1 MKRKPAYIL
10 IMSLVFFSFILG
22 FSFNRALVS
31 AAPSKNKDIYEQ
43 LRLFSQVLDLVQ
55 RSYVKEVDPQE
66 LIYGAI
72 QGMLSNL
79 DPHSSFLKPDD
90 YKELQIETKGSFTGI
105 GIEITIRDG
114 VLTVVAPIE
123 GTPAWKAGL
132 KPGDKILKINGKPTK
147 NMSLLEAV
155 KLLRGPKGTKVTISI
170 LRKGWT
176 ELKDITLVRD
186 VIPIKSVRYRTVE
199 PGYGYVRISNF
210 QEKTPSELVKALNKL
225 EKTNKPMKGLI
236 IDLRNNPGGL
246 LDAAVKV
253 ADEFIDEGLIVYT
266 EGRIKQQNMRFEATP
281 NPRQHPYPIAVL
293 VNEGSASASEIVAGA
308 LQDHRRAIIVGMP
321 TFGKGS
327 VQTIIP
333 LPDGSAVRITTAQ
346 YFTPNGRSIQ
356 AKGIEP
362 DVMVPLLDPKCLK
375 KVSQRHIIREKD
387 LEGHLENH
395 QGNTE
400 KEDKKSPA
408 SQKKDS
414 ESKEQ
419 KDKEQK
425 TKEQKESE
433 EERFKYDSQFQEA
446 LRLLKSW
453 DILTQIRVDK

>member
-1 MKRKPAYIL
+1 MKQKKLLLPFIVLAL
-10 IMSLVFFSFILG
+10 GVFLLG
-22 FSFNRALVS
+22 TLLGRNLLS
-31 AAPSKNKDIYEQ
+31 APTKDQQDIYQQ

-114 VLTVVAPIE
+114 ILTVVAPIE

-132 KPGDKILKINGKPTK
+132 KPGDKIIKINGKPTK
-147 NMSLLEAV
+147 GMSLIEAV

-170 LRKGWT
+170 LREGWH
-176 ELKDITLVRD
+176 ELKEITLVRD
-186 VIPIKSVRYRTVE
+186 VIPIISVRSFTIE

-210 QEKTPSELVKALNKL
+210 QEKTPKELVKALDKL
-225 EKTNKPMKGLI
+225 EKENKPLKGLI

-246 LDAAVKV
+246 LNAAVRI

-266 EGRIKQQNMRFEATP
+266 KGRIKQQNMRFEATP
-281 NPRQHPYPIAVL
+281 NRRKHPYPIIVL

-308 LQDHRRAIIVGMP
+308 LQDHHRALIVGMP

-333 LPDGSAVRITTAQ
+333 LPDGSAVRLTTAQ
-346 YFTPNGRSIQ
+346 YFTPSGRSIQ

-362 DVMVPLLDPKCLK
+362 DVKVPFLDPECLK
-375 KVSQRHIIREKD
+375 KNQKHQAIREKD
-387 LEGHLENH
+387 LERHLENAEEQNQTKKQKH
-395 QGNTE
+395 DPKE
-400 KEDKKSPA
+400 K
-408 SQKKDS
+408 QKKN
-414 ESKEQ
+414 
-419 KDKEQK
+419 
-425 TKEQKESE
+425 E
-433 EERFKYDSQFQEA
+433 ETPGPRHLNKERFRYDSQFQEA

-453 DILTQIRVDK
+453 EVITHLKIE

>member
-1 MKRKPAYIL
+1 MDKGCKRFRSPLFLVALFIVAFVL
-10 IMSLVFFSFILG
+10 GLLVRASLP
-22 FSFNRALVS
+22 VS
-31 AAPSKNKDIYEQ
+31 AASNDQQDLYKELK
-43 LRLFSQVLDLVQ
+43 LFSEVLDLVQ
-55 RSYVKEVDPQE
+55 RSYVNPVTPKE

-79 DPHSSFLKPDD
+79 DPHSSFLTPDD

-114 VLTVVAPIE
+114 ILTVVAPIE

-147 NMSLLEAV
+147 GMSLIEAV

-170 LRKGWT
+170 LRKGWN

-186 VIPIKSVRYRTVE
+186 VIPIMSVHAYTIE
-199 PGYGYVRISNF
+199 PGYGYIRITNF
-210 QEKTPSELVKALNKL
+210 QEKTPNELVKGLAKL
-225 EKTNKPMKGLI
+225 EKENKPLKGII

-253 ADEFIDEGLIVYT
+253 ADEFLDKGLIVYT
-266 EGRIKQQNMRFEATP
+266 KGRIKQQNLRFEATP
-281 NPRQHPYPIAVL
+281 NKRKHPYPIVVL

-308 LQDHRRAIIVGMP
+308 LQDQHRAILVGTR

-346 YFTPNGRSIQ
+346 YYTPSGRSIQ

-362 DVMVPLLDPKCLK
+362 DIVVPLLDPECLK
-375 KVSQRHIIREKD
+375 KAEKRRIIREKD
-387 LEGHLENH
+387 LQHHLKNN
-395 QGNTE
+395 QSS
-400 KEDKKSPA
+400 KQ
-408 SQKKDS
+408 QKPQETNAKVL
-414 ESKEQ
+414 K
-419 KDKEQK
+419 
-425 TKEQKESE
+425 E
-433 EERFKYDSQFQEA
+433 EEQIKQRFQYDSQFQEA
-446 LRLLKSW
+446 FQILKSW
-453 DILTQIRVDK
+453 QRFKVLKFD

>member
-1 MKRKPAYIL
+1 MKKKALY
-10 IMSLVFFSFILG
+10 FSFFLMVFLLLCTLG
-22 FSFNRALVS
+22 FSYHHEARS
-31 AAPSKNKDIYEQ
+31 ARQEKDIYQQ
-43 LRLFSQVLDLVQ
+43 LRLFSQVLDIVQ
-55 RSYVKEVDPQE
+55 RSYVKEVDVQE

-132 KPGDKILKINGKPTK
+132 KPGDKIIKINGKPTK
-147 NMSLLEAV
+147 NMSLMEAV

-210 QEKTPSELVKALNKL
+210 QEKTPRELVKALEAL
-225 EKTNKPMKGLI
+225 EKENKPLKGLI

-253 ADEFIDEGLIVYT
+253 ADEFIDHGLIVYT

-281 NPRQHPYPIAVL
+281 NRRKHPYPIAVL

-333 LPDGSAVRITTAQ
+333 LPDGSAIRITTAQ
-346 YFTPNGRSIQ
+346 YYTPSGRSIQ

-362 DVMVPLLDPKCLK
+362 DVVVPLLDPACLK
-375 KVSQRHIIREKD
+375 KAEEHHPIREKD

-395 QGNTE
+395 QLE
-400 KEDKKSPA
+400 KKKKKEEG
-408 SQKKDS
+408 KKDS
-414 ESKEQ
+414 TEE
-419 KDKEQK
+419 
-425 TKEQKESE
+425 EQKEAE
-433 EERFKYDSQFQEA
+433 IERFKYDSQFQEA

-453 DILTQIRVDK
+453 GILSQMKITQ

>member
-1 MKRKPAYIL
+1 MKQKK
-10 IMSLVFFSFILG
+10 LVFSVLIVVLG
-22 FSFNRALVS
+22 LFLLATVLGRNLLS
-31 AAPSKNKDIYEQ
+31 APNPKKNDIYSQ
-43 LRLFSQVLDLVQ
+43 LRLFSQVLELVQ
-55 RSYVKEVDPQE
+55 RTYVKEVDPQE

-114 VLTVVAPIE
+114 ILTVVAPIE

-132 KPGDKILKINGKPTK
+132 KPGDKIIKINGKPTK
-147 NMSLLEAV
+147 GMSLIEAV

-170 LRKGWT
+170 LREGWT
-176 ELKDITLVRD
+176 ELKEITLVRD
-186 VIPIKSVRYRTVE
+186 VIPIKSVRYFTVE
-199 PGYGYVRISNF
+199 PGYGYVRITNF
-210 QEKTPSELVKALNKL
+210 QEKTPKELISALNAL
-225 EKTNKPMKGLI
+225 EKENKPLKGLI
-236 IDLRNNPGGL
+236 LDLRNNPGGL
-246 LDAAVKV
+246 LNAAVRV

-281 NPRQHPYPIAVL
+281 NRRKHPYPLVVL

-308 LQDHRRAIIVGMP
+308 LQDHRRALIVGMP

-333 LPDGSAVRITTAQ
+333 LPDGSAVRITTAL
-346 YFTPNGRSIQ
+346 YFTPSGRSIQ

-362 DVMVPLLDPKCLK
+362 DVKVPLLDPECLK
-375 KVSQRHIIREKD
+375 KVKKRHTIREEN
-387 LEGHLENH
+387 LEHHLEN
-395 QGNTE
+395 NTGKKEE
-400 KEDKKSPA
+400 KKN
-408 SQKKDS
+408 SQKKKNKDKQ
-414 ESKEQ
+414 EENRKLSKE
-419 KDKEQK
+419 
-425 TKEQKESE
+425 
-433 EERFKYDSQFQEA
+433 RFRYDSQFQEA

-453 DILTQIRVDK
+453 QVIKEVKTE

>member
-1 MKRKPAYIL
+1 MKQKRFLFPL
-10 IMSLVFFSFILG
+10 MVLVLGVFLLGTILG
-22 FSFNRALVS
+22 RSLLS
-31 AAPSKNKDIYEQ
+31 APTKDQKDIYEQ

-114 VLTVVAPIE
+114 ILTVVAPIE

-132 KPGDKILKINGKPTK
+132 KPGDKIIKINGKPTK
-147 NMSLLEAV
+147 GMSLIEAV

-170 LRKGWT
+170 LREGWR
-176 ELKDITLVRD
+176 ELKEITLVRD
-186 VIPIKSVRYRTVE
+186 VIPIISVRSFTIE

-210 QEKTPSELVKALNKL
+210 QEKTPRELVKALDKL
-225 EKTNKPMKGLI
+225 ERENKPLKGLI
-236 IDLRNNPGGL
+236 IDIRNNPGGL
-246 LDAAVKV
+246 LNAAVRV

-266 EGRIKQQNMRFEATP
+266 KGRLKQQNMRFEATP
-281 NPRQHPYPIAVL
+281 NRRKHPYPLIVL

-308 LQDHRRAIIVGMP
+308 LQDHRRALIVGMP

-333 LPDGSAVRITTAQ
+333 LPDGSAVRLTTAQ
-346 YFTPNGRSIQ
+346 YFTPSGRSIQ

-362 DVMVPLLDPKCLK
+362 DVKVPFLDPECLK
-375 KVSQRHIIREKD
+375 KSEKHHAIREKD
-387 LEGHLENH
+387 LEKHLENGKEEH
-395 QGNTE
+395 SLNEEKDKKEQE
-400 KEDKKSPA
+400 KEKKEK
-408 SQKKDS
+408 QGEKT
-414 ESKEQ
+414 ESRRL
-419 KDKEQK
+419 DKE
-425 TKEQKESE
+425 
-433 EERFKYDSQFQEA
+433 RFRYDSQFQEA

-453 DILTQIRVDK
+453 DVITHLKIE

>member
-1 MKRKPAYIL
+1 MQKKTIFWKH
-10 IMSLVFFSFILG
+10 SLMVIFLFLAFFIG
-22 FSFNRALVS
+22 FSLRQAITVS
-31 AAPSKNKDIYEQ
+31 AASSDELYKQ
-43 LRLFSQVLDLVQ
+43 LKLFSQVLDIVQ
-55 RSYVKEVDPQE
+55 QNYIKEPNPQK

-79 DPHSSFLKPDD
+79 DPHSSFLKPED

-114 VLTVVAPIE
+114 ILTVVAPIE
-123 GTPAWKAGL
+123 GTPAWRAGL
-132 KPGDKILKINGKPTK
+132 KPGDKIIKINGKPTK
-147 NMSLLEAV
+147 GMSLVEAV

-186 VIPIKSVRYRTVE
+186 VIPIKSVHYCTIE
-199 PGYGYVRISNF
+199 PGYGYIRITNF
-210 QEKTPSELVKALNKL
+210 QEKTHREVIKALNKL
-225 EKTNKPMKGLI
+225 EKENNPMKGLI

-246 LDAAVKV
+246 LESAVRV
-253 ADEFIDEGLIVYT
+253 ADEFLDHGLIVYT
-266 EGRIKQQNMRFEATP
+266 EGRLKQQSLRFEATP
-281 NPRQHPYPIAVL
+281 NARKHPYPIAVL

-308 LQDHRRAIIVGMP
+308 LQDHKRAIIVGTR

-333 LPDGSAVRITTAQ
+333 LPDGSAVRLTTAE

-362 DVMVPLLDPKCLK
+362 DVVVPLLDPKCLK
-375 KVSQRHIIREKD
+375 KAEEHHAIREKD
-387 LEGHLENH
+387 LRGHIEN
-395 QGNTE
+395 QGNE
-400 KEDKKSPA
+400 KLEEKKEKPSENN
-408 SQKKDS
+408 SQKTL
-414 ESKEQ
+414 
-419 KDKEQK
+419 
-425 TKEQKESE
+425 TKEEKMR
-433 EERFKYDSQFQEA
+433 ERFKYDSQLQEA

-453 DILTQIRVDK
+453 DILSQLRLD

>member
-1 MKRKPAYIL
+1 MKKKWLYL
-10 IMSLVFFSFILG
+10 SLFLVLLFFLCTFG
-22 FSFNRALVS
+22 FSYHQARSSTQEDV
-31 AAPSKNKDIYEQ
+31 YRQ
-43 LRLFSQVLDLVQ
+43 LRLFSQVLDIVQ
-55 RSYVKEVDPQE
+55 RSYVKEVDVQE

-132 KPGDKILKINGKPTK
+132 KPGDKIIKINGKPTK
-147 NMSLLEAV
+147 NMSLMEAV

-186 VIPIKSVRYRTVE
+186 VIPIKSVRYQTIE

-210 QEKTPSELVKALNKL
+210 QEKTPRELVQALSRL
-225 EKTNKPMKGLI
+225 EKENNPMKGLI
-236 IDLRNNPGGL
+236 LDLRNNPGGL

-253 ADEFIDEGLIVYT
+253 ADEFIDQGLIVYT

-281 NPRQHPYPIAVL
+281 NRRKHPYPIAVL

-308 LQDHRRAIIVGMP
+308 LQDHHRAIIVGMP

-333 LPDGSAVRITTAQ
+333 LPDGSAIRITTAQ
-346 YFTPNGRSIQ
+346 YYTPSGRSIQ

-362 DVMVPLLDPKCLK
+362 DVMVPLLDPSCLK
-375 KVSQRHIIREKD
+375 KVEKHHPIREKD

-395 QGNTE
+395 QTN
-400 KEDKKSPA
+400 S
-408 SQKKDS
+408 
-414 ESKEQ
+414 EQ
-419 KDKEQK
+419 KDQEKRQ
-425 TKEQKESE
+425 EQKES
-433 EERFKYDSQFQEA
+433 ERFKYDSQFQEA

-453 DILTQIRVDK
+453 GILSQMKVD

>member
-1 MKRKPAYIL
+1 D
-10 IMSLVFFSFILG
+10 V
-22 FSFNRALVS
+22 
-31 AAPSKNKDIYEQ
+31 
-43 LRLFSQVLDLVQ
+43 
-55 RSYVKEVDPQE
+55 QE

-132 KPGDKILKINGKPTK
+132 KPGDKIIKINGKPTK
-147 NMSLLEAV
+147 NMSLMEAV

-210 QEKTPSELVKALNKL
+210 QEKTPRELVKALEAL
-225 EKTNKPMKGLI
+225 EKENKPLKGLI

-253 ADEFIDEGLIVYT
+253 ADEFIDHGLIVYT

-281 NPRQHPYPIAVL
+281 NRRKHPYPIAVL

-333 LPDGSAVRITTAQ
+333 LPDGSAIRITTAQ
-346 YFTPNGRSIQ
+346 YYTPSGRSIQ

-362 DVMVPLLDPKCLK
+362 DVVVPLLDPACLK
-375 KVSQRHIIREKD
+375 KAEEHHPIREKD

-395 QGNTE
+395 QLE
-400 KEDKKSPA
+400 KKKKKEEG
-408 SQKKDS
+408 KKDS
-414 ESKEQ
+414 TEE
-419 KDKEQK
+419 
-425 TKEQKESE
+425 EQKEAE
-433 EERFKYDSQFQEA
+433 IERFKYDSQFQEA

-453 DILTQIRVDK
+453 GILSQMKITQ

>member
-1 MKRKPAYIL
+1 MKKRSIYL
-10 IMSLVFFSFILG
+10 SLFLMVFFLLCTLG
-22 FSFNRALVS
+22 FSYHHES
-31 AAPSKNKDIYEQ
+31 SSKSDVYQQ
-43 LRLFSQVLDLVQ
+43 LRLFSQVLDIVQ
-55 RSYVKEVDPQE
+55 RSYVKEVDVQE

-132 KPGDKILKINGKPTK
+132 KPGDKIIKINGKPTK
-147 NMSLLEAV
+147 NMSLMEAV

-210 QEKTPSELVKALNKL
+210 QEKTPRELVKALTAL
-225 EKTNKPMKGLI
+225 EKENKPMKGLI

-253 ADEFIDEGLIVYT
+253 ADEFIDQGLIVYT

-281 NPRQHPYPIAVL
+281 NRRKHPYPIAVL

-308 LQDHRRAIIVGMP
+308 LQDHHRAIIVGMP

-333 LPDGSAVRITTAQ
+333 LPDGSAIRITTAQ
-346 YFTPNGRSIQ
+346 YYTPSGRSIQ

-362 DVMVPLLDPKCLK
+362 DVVVPLLDPSCLQK
-375 KVSQRHIIREKD
+375 AEKRHPIREKD

-395 QGNTE
+395 QL
-400 KEDKKSPA
+400 KEEEKKSP
-408 SQKKDS
+408 
-414 ESKEQ
+414 EE
-419 KDKEQK
+419 
-425 TKEQKESE
+425 EQKEAE
-433 EERFKYDSQFQEA
+433 AERFKYDSQFQEA

-453 DILTQIRVDK
+453 GILSQMKVN

>member
-1 MKRKPAYIL
+1 MNSQKSKFWGHLCLIIL
-10 IMSLVFFSFILG
+10 LSLAFFLG
-22 FSFNRALVS
+22 FSLRHSFTVS
-31 AAPSKNKDIYEQ
+31 AAPSDDDEIYKQ
-43 LRLFSQVLDLVQ
+43 LRLFSQVLDLVE
-55 RSYVKEVDPQE
+55 RSYVKEVEAKD

-132 KPGDKILKINGKPTK
+132 KSGDKIIKINGKLTK
-147 NMSLLEAV
+147 GMSLIEAV

-170 LRKGWT
+170 MRKGWT

-186 VIPIKSVRYRTVE
+186 VIPIKSVRFYTIE
-199 PGYGYVRISNF
+199 PGYGYIRITNF
-210 QEKTPSELVKALNKL
+210 QEKTPQELVKALEKL
-225 EKTNKPMKGLI
+225 EKENNPMKGLI

-246 LDAAVKV
+246 LDAAVRV
-253 ADEFIDEGLIVYT
+253 ADEFIDHGLIVYT
-266 EGRIKQQNMRFEATP
+266 EGRLKQQNLRFEATP
-281 NPRQHPYPIAVL
+281 NRRKHPYPIAVL

-308 LQDHRRAIIVGMP
+308 LQDHKRAVIVGTR

-333 LPDGSAVRITTAQ
+333 LPDGSAVRLTTAQ

-362 DVMVPLLDPKCLK
+362 DVVVPLLDPECLK
-375 KVSQRHIIREKD
+375 KAEERRAIREKD
-387 LEGHLENH
+387 LRGHLENH
-395 QGNTE
+395 EAE
-400 KEDKKSPA
+400 K
-408 SQKKDS
+408 QK
-414 ESKEQ
+414 
-419 KDKEQK
+419 K
-425 TKEQKESE
+425 TKEKKENLPDQKTMEH
-433 EERFKYDSQFQEA
+433 FKYDSQFQEA

-453 DILTQIRVDK
+453 DILSQMHLDQ

>member
-1 MKRKPAYIL
+1 MKQKRVLFPF
-10 IMSLVFFSFILG
+10 LVLVLGVFLLGTILG
-22 FSFNRALVS
+22 RSLLS
-31 AAPSKNKDIYEQ
+31 APSESPKDIYEQ
-43 LRLFSQVLDLVQ
+43 LRLFSQVLELVQ

-105 GIEITIRDG
+105 GIEITIKDG

-132 KPGDKILKINGKPTK
+132 KPGDKIIKINGKPTK
-147 NMSLLEAV
+147 GMSLIEAV

-170 LRKGWT
+170 LREGFR
-176 ELKDITLVRD
+176 ELKEITLIRD
-186 VIPIKSVRYRTVE
+186 VIPIISVRSFTIE
-199 PGYGYVRISNF
+199 PGYAYVRISNF
-210 QEKTPSELVKALNKL
+210 QEKTPREFVEALSKL
-225 EKTNKPMKGLI
+225 EKENKPLKGLI
-236 IDLRNNPGGL
+236 LDLRNNPGGL
-246 LDAAVKV
+246 LNAAVRV

-266 EGRIKQQNMRFEATP
+266 EGRLKQQNMRFEATP
-281 NPRQHPYPIAVL
+281 NRRKHPYPVVVL

-308 LQDHRRAIIVGMP
+308 LQDHRRALIVGMP

-333 LPDGSAVRITTAQ
+333 LPDGSAVRLTTAQ
-346 YFTPNGRSIQ
+346 YFTPSGRSIQ

-362 DVMVPLLDPKCLK
+362 DVKVPFLDPECLK
-375 KVSQRHIIREKD
+375 KTEKHRALREKD
-387 LEGHLENH
+387 LERHLEN
-395 QGNTE
+395 NNE
-400 KEDKKSPA
+400 KKEQPENLEEKG
-408 SQKKDS
+408 QKPKDS
-414 ESKEQ
+414 NNKKEEPRSRRF
-419 KDKEQK
+419 DR
-425 TKEQKESE
+425 
-433 EERFKYDSQFQEA
+433 ERFRYDSQFQEA

-453 DILTQIRVDK
+453 ETITRLKIE

>member
-1 MKRKPAYIL
+1 MNNQKSKFWAHLFLVIL
-10 IMSLVFFSFILG
+10 LSLAFFLG
-22 FSFNRALVS
+22 FSLRHSFTVS
-31 AAPSKNKDIYEQ
+31 AAPSDDDEIYKQ
-43 LRLFSQVLDLVQ
+43 LRLFSQVLDLVE
-55 RSYVKEVDPQE
+55 RSYVKEVDAKD

-132 KPGDKILKINGKPTK
+132 KSGDKIIKINGKLTK
-147 NMSLLEAV
+147 GMSLIEAV

-170 LRKGWT
+170 MRKGWT

-186 VIPIKSVRYRTVE
+186 VIPIKSVRFYTIE
-199 PGYGYVRISNF
+199 PGYGYIRITNF
-210 QEKTPSELVKALNKL
+210 QEKTPQELVKALEKL
-225 EKTNKPMKGLI
+225 EKENNPMKGLI

-246 LDAAVKV
+246 LDAAVRV
-253 ADEFIDEGLIVYT
+253 ADEFIDHGLIVYT
-266 EGRIKQQNMRFEATP
+266 EGRLKQQNLRFEATP
-281 NPRQHPYPIAVL
+281 NRRKHPYPVAVL

-308 LQDHRRAIIVGMP
+308 LQDHKRAVIVGTR

-333 LPDGSAVRITTAQ
+333 LPDGSAVRLTTAQ
-346 YFTPNGRSIQ
+346 YFTPSGRSIQ

-362 DVMVPLLDPKCLK
+362 DVVVPLLDPECLK
-375 KVSQRHIIREKD
+375 KAEERRAIREKD
-387 LEGHLENH
+387 LRGHLENH
-395 QGNTE
+395 EAE
-400 KEDKKSPA
+400 K
-408 SQKKDS
+408 QK
-414 ESKEQ
+414 
-419 KDKEQK
+419 K
-425 TKEQKESE
+425 TKEKKETLPDQKMMEH
-433 EERFKYDSQFQEA
+433 FKYDSQFQEA

-453 DILTQIRVDK
+453 DILSQMHLDQ

>member
-1 MKRKPAYIL
+1 MKQRK
-10 IMSLVFFSFILG
+10 LVFPVLVLVLGIFLLGTILG
-22 FSFNRALVS
+22 RSLSALNQNDQ
-31 AAPSKNKDIYEQ
+31 KKDIYEQ

-132 KPGDKILKINGKPTK
+132 KPGDKIIKINGKPTK
-147 NMSLLEAV
+147 GMSLLEAV

-170 LRKGWT
+170 FREGWN
-176 ELKDITLVRD
+176 ELKEITLVRD
-186 VIPIKSVRYRTVE
+186 VIPIISVRYFTIE

-210 QEKTPSELVKALNKL
+210 QEKTPKELVKALEAL
-225 EKTNKPMKGLI
+225 EKENKPLKGII

-246 LDAAVKV
+246 LNSAVRV
-253 ADEFIDEGLIVYT
+253 ADEFIDQGLIVYT

-281 NPRQHPYPIAVL
+281 NRRKHPYPIVVL

-308 LQDHRRAIIVGMP
+308 LQDHHRALIVGMP

-333 LPDGSAVRITTAQ
+333 LPDGSAVRLTTAQ
-346 YFTPNGRSIQ
+346 YFTPSGRSIQ

-362 DVMVPLLDPKCLK
+362 DIKVPFLDPECLK
-375 KVSQRHIIREKD
+375 KTTKHHVIREKD
-387 LEGHLENH
+387 LEKHLENSEEITKSKKKETDAKNK
-395 QGNTE
+395 QE
-400 KEDKKSPA
+400 KKKPA
-408 SQKKDS
+408 EEKS
-414 ESKEQ
+414 EGRKF
-419 KDKEQK
+419 DKE
-425 TKEQKESE
+425 
-433 EERFKYDSQFQEA
+433 RFRYDSQFQEA
-446 LRLLKSW
+446 LRVLKSW
-453 DILTQIRVDK
+453 KAITNLKIE

>member
-1 MKRKPAYIL
+1 MKQKRFLFPL
-10 IMSLVFFSFILG
+10 MVLVLGVFLLGTILG
-22 FSFNRALVS
+22 RSLLS
-31 AAPSKNKDIYEQ
+31 APTKDQKDIYEQ

-114 VLTVVAPIE
+114 ILTVVAPIE

-132 KPGDKILKINGKPTK
+132 KPGDKIIKINGKPTK
-147 NMSLLEAV
+147 GMSLIEAV

-170 LRKGWT
+170 LREGWR
-176 ELKDITLVRD
+176 ELKEITLVRD
-186 VIPIKSVRYRTVE
+186 VIPIISVRSFTIE

-210 QEKTPSELVKALNKL
+210 QEKTPRELVKALDKL
-225 EKTNKPMKGLI
+225 ERENKPLKGLI
-236 IDLRNNPGGL
+236 IDIRNNPGGL
-246 LDAAVKV
+246 LNAAVRV

-266 EGRIKQQNMRFEATP
+266 KGRLKQQNMRFEATP
-281 NPRQHPYPIAVL
+281 NRRKHPYPLIVL

-308 LQDHRRAIIVGMP
+308 LQDHRRALIVGMP

-333 LPDGSAVRITTAQ
+333 LPDGSAVRLTTAQ
-346 YFTPNGRSIQ
+346 YFTPSGRSIQ

-362 DVMVPLLDPKCLK
+362 DVKVPFLDPECLK
-375 KVSQRHIIREKD
+375 KSEKHHAIREKD
-387 LEGHLENH
+387 LEKHLENGKEEH
-395 QGNTE
+395 SLNEEKDKKEQE
-400 KEDKKSPA
+400 KEKKE
-408 SQKKDS
+408 KEGEKT
-414 ESKEQ
+414 ESRRL
-419 KDKEQK
+419 DKE
-425 TKEQKESE
+425 
-433 EERFKYDSQFQEA
+433 RFRYDSQFQEA

-453 DILTQIRVDK
+453 DVITHLKIE

>member
-1 MKRKPAYIL
+1 MKQKRFLFPLMVAL
-10 IMSLVFFSFILG
+10 LGVFLLGTILG
-22 FSFNRALVS
+22 RSLLS
-31 AAPSKNKDIYEQ
+31 APTPAKKDIYEQ

-72 QGMLSNL
+72 QGMLQNL

-114 VLTVVAPIE
+114 ILTVVAPIE

-132 KPGDKILKINGKPTK
+132 KPGDKIIKINGKPTK
-147 NMSLLEAV
+147 GMSLIEAV

-170 LRKGWT
+170 LREGWN
-176 ELKDITLVRD
+176 ELKEITLVRD
-186 VIPIKSVRYRTVE
+186 VIPIKSVRYFTIE

-210 QEKTPSELVKALNKL
+210 QEKTPRELVSALSKL
-225 EKTNKPMKGLI
+225 EKENTPLNGLI
-236 IDLRNNPGGL
+236 LDLRNNPGGL
-246 LDAAVKV
+246 LSAAVRV

-266 EGRIKQQNMRFEATP
+266 EGRLKQQNMRFEATP
-281 NPRQHPYPIAVL
+281 NRRKHPYPLVVL

-308 LQDHRRAIIVGMP
+308 LQDHHRALIVGMP

-333 LPDGSAVRITTAQ
+333 LPDGSAVRLTTAQ
-346 YFTPNGRSIQ
+346 YFTPSGRSIQ

-362 DVMVPLLDPKCLK
+362 DVKVPFLDPECLK
-375 KVSQRHIIREKD
+375 KAEKRAAIREKD
-387 LEGHLENH
+387 LAHHLENKEEA
-395 QGNTE
+395 E
-400 KEDKKSPA
+400 KPKKKEKPEKNKKQEEDRRHF
-408 SQKKDS
+408 
-414 ESKEQ
+414 SKE
-419 KDKEQK
+419 
-425 TKEQKESE
+425 
-433 EERFKYDSQFQEA
+433 RFQYDNQFQEA

-453 DILTQIRVDK
+453 SVIKEIKTE

>member
-1 MKRKPAYIL
+1 MKQKR
-10 IMSLVFFSFILG
+10 FILPVLVLVG
-22 FSFNRALVS
+22 FFLLGTVLGRNLLS
-31 AAPSKNKDIYEQ
+31 APNADKKDIYTQ

-114 VLTVVAPIE
+114 ILTVVAPIE

-132 KPGDKILKINGKPTK
+132 KPGDKIIKINGKPTK
-147 NMSLLEAV
+147 GMSLIEAV

-170 LRKGWT
+170 LREGWQ
-176 ELKDITLVRD
+176 ELKEITLVRD
-186 VIPIKSVRYRTVE
+186 VIPIKSVRYFTIE
-199 PGYGYVRISNF
+199 PGYGYVRITNF
-210 QEKTPSELVKALNKL
+210 QEKTPRELVSALEHL
-225 EKTNKPMKGLI
+225 EKENTPLKGLI

-246 LDAAVKV
+246 LSAAVRV

-266 EGRIKQQNMRFEATP
+266 EGRLKQQNMRFEATP
-281 NPRQHPYPIAVL
+281 NRRKHPYPLVVL

-308 LQDHRRAIIVGMP
+308 LQDHHRALIVGMP

-333 LPDGSAVRITTAQ
+333 LPDGSAVRLTTAQ
-346 YFTPNGRSIQ
+346 YYTPSGRSIQ

-362 DVMVPLLDPKCLK
+362 DVEVPFIDPECLK
-375 KVSQRHIIREKD
+375 KTNKRHAIREKD
-387 LEGHLENH
+387 LAKHLEN
-395 QGNTE
+395 QEE
-400 KEDKKSPA
+400 KEKEK
-408 SQKKDS
+408 
-414 ESKEQ
+414 SKEGEP
-419 KDKEQK
+419 KNKEKEAKTTQEPHK
-425 TKEQKESE
+425 LTKE
-433 EERFKYDSQFQEA
+433 RLRYDSQFQEA

-453 DILTQIRVDK
+453 EKIKEIQTD